1 MWPETVKAWRIGQDP
16 SDTPHLYVQ
25 IGELR
30 RQMNYPYLV
39 FRGFDH
45 PFILPAALADGPVIN
60 VNPTADFSHGQYYT
74 PSIMYARLYARRGG
88 IITVHDFSGHGG
100 TLSKRTLDGQ
110 EWATMVKYCIGKNNG
125 RLARLPFPPDYTE
138 DFLLGKVSTDH
149 QSIFVCHP
157 PIPSQIDQI
166 VAKTP
171 QACNYMASH
180 LIGIVYVT

>member
-1 MWPETVKAWRIGQDP
+1 MWPETVRSWRIGKEP
-16 SDTPHLYVQ
+16 SEIPLLNLQ
-25 IGELR
+25 IIELR
-30 RQMNYPYLV
+30 RQLNYPYLV
-39 FRGFDH
+39 FRGFDN
-45 PFILPAALADGPVIN
+45 PFILSDALADGPIIN
-60 VNPTADFSHGQYYT
+60 ANPLADFSHGQYYT
-74 PSIMYARLYARRGG
+74 PSIMYARLYARQGG
-88 IITVHDFSGHGG
+88 VITVHDFSGQGG

-110 EWATMVKYCIGKNNG
+110 EWTTMVKYQIGKNNE
-125 RLARLPFPPDYTE
+125 LLPRLPFPPDYTE

-149 QSIFVCHP
+149 QSIFVCYA